1 MTPNVRTD
9 RFADYNL
16 EPSQCAEWI
25 VEQSS
30 CLSVHTVA
38 AFGWMARGG
47 INTGGAEFHRQ
58 EMVDQIEKIRQL
70 LNIME
75 ERLSPAIAT
84 TTEETV

>member
-1 MTPNVRTD
+1 MTPNVRPT
-9 RFADYNL
+9 RYADYNL

-30 CLSVHTVA
+30 YLSVHTVA
-38 AFGWMARGG
+38 AFGWMARGPL
-47 INTGGAEFHRQ
+47 NTANAKFHRQ

-70 LNIME
+70 LDIME

-84 TTEETV
+84 KTEETV